1 MFSKIYLDAPLPWQL
16 GFQDPATA
24 IMEGIINFHH
34 DLFFFLVVILF
45 FVIHLLTR
53 CIYYFSIESLD
64 LKKEKFKSSKLFNNS
79 WMKKLHRQARLLMLF
94 GSDRFT
100 KDYST
105 EKQQRLQKH
114 MQQIQYERL
123 YRGIRR
129 GKSPEMP
136 TNSKTFKVRRSTVD
150 TNKVYHVV
158 HAPTL
163 EIIWTVIPAFIL
175 ILIAIP
181 SFSLLYTMDE
191 VIDPLLTVKIIGHQ
205 WYWSYEF
212 VNPVDYLEAVN
223 AHEDVDLAPNVNFDS
238 YMLADEDLIVGQLRL
253 LEVDNR
259 LKLPIEINVRL
270 LITSGDVLHSWAVP
284 SLGIKLDAC
293 PGRMNQTVLF
303 IKRPSVFYGQCS
315 ELCGINHGFMPIVVE
330 GIDLQLGFN
339 PSSVIFNAAYPI
351 FMAAYYPEEN

>member
-1 MFSKIYLDAPLPWQL
+1 MQLFRGNLDFKIPLLPLWKGL
-16 GFQDPATA
+16 LISTT
-24 IMEGIINFHH
+24 IY
-34 DLFFFLVVILF
+34 FFFLVVILF
-45 FVIHLLTR
+45 FVIYLLVR
-53 CIYYFSIESLD
+53 CLYFFSVESFD
-64 LKKEKFKSSKLFNNS
+64 TKKEAITSNKVFNSS
-79 WMKKLHRQARLLMLF
+79 WMRKVYKQARLLMLF
-94 GSDRFT
+94 GSDRLT
-100 KDYST
+100 KDYSP

-123 YRGIRR
+123 YRGTRR
-129 GKSPEMP
+129 GKAPAMP
-136 TNSKTFKVRRSTVD
+136 TDSKTFKVRRSTVD
-150 TNKVYHVV
+150 TSKVYHVV

-223 AHEDVDLAPNVNFDS
+223 AHEDIDLAPNVNFDS
-238 YMLADEDLIVGQLRL
+238 YMLADDDLIIGQLRL

-259 LKLPIEINVRL
+259 LKLPIEINIRL

-284 SLGIKLDAC
+284 SLGVKLDAC
-293 PGRMNQTVLF
+293 PGRMNQTVLYM
-303 IKRPSVFYGQCS
+303 KRPSVFYGQCS

-339 PSSVIFNAAYPI
+339 PSSVVFNAAYPI

>member
-1 MFSKIYLDAPLPWQL
+1 MFSNIYLDAALPWQI

-45 FVIHLLTR
+45 FVLQILTR
-53 CIYYFSIESLD
+53 CLYFFSIESF
-64 LKKEKFKSSKLFNNS
+64 KEKFDRFKSSAANLKWVKTLNLFSRNLVTFGLRKLI
-79 WMKKLHRQARLLMLF
+79 
-94 GSDRFT
+94 
-100 KDYST
+100 KDYDFK
-105 EKQQRLQKH
+105 KQQKLQNDT
-114 MQQIQYERL
+114 QQVQYERL
-123 YRGIRR
+123 YGRSRR
-129 GKSPEMP
+129 GVAPAVP
-136 TNSKTFKVRRSTVD
+136 TNSYIVNCGNSTLD
-150 TNKVYHVV
+150 TSKVYHVV

-163 EIIWTVIPAFIL
+163 EIIWTLIPAFIL

-212 VNPVDYLEAVN
+212 VNPIDYLEAVN
-223 AHEDVDLAPNVNFDS
+223 EHEDVSIVSSVNFDS
-238 YMLADEDLIVGQLRL
+238 YMLPDEDLQEGQLRL

-259 LKLPIEINVRL
+259 LFLPIEINIRL

-293 PGRMNQTVLF
+293 PGRMNQTTLYL
-303 IKRPSVFYGQCS
+303 KRPSVFYGQCS

>member
-1 MFSKIYLDAPLPWQL
+1 MLNNIIYLDAALPWQL
-16 GFQDPATA
+16 GLQDPATA
-24 IMEGIINFHH
+24 IMEGVINFHH

-45 FVIHLLTR
+45 FVLQLLVR
-53 CIYYFSIESLD
+53 CLYFFSVEPLPSKFEQFKNSFLD
-64 LKKEKFKSSKLFNNS
+64 LSWIKKVHKHAKV
-79 WMKKLHRQARLLMLF
+79 LMLF
-94 GSDRFT
+94 GLRMYMR
-100 KDYST
+100 DYDGK
-105 EKQQRLQKH
+105 KQKELSKKMNH
-114 MQQIQYERL
+114 VQYERL
-123 YRGIRR
+123 YRGVRR
-129 GKSPEMP
+129 GEAPALP
-136 TNSKTFKVRRSTVD
+136 TNAVQLKFRKETVD
-150 TNKVYHVV
+150 TQNIYSVV

-163 EIIWTVIPAFIL
+163 EIIWTVIPAIIL
-175 ILIAIP
+175 VLIAIP

-212 VNPVDYLEAVN
+212 VNPVDYFEAIN
-223 AHEDVDLAPNVNFDS
+223 EHENVDLSPNVNFDS
-238 YMLADEDLIVGQLRL
+238 YMLPDDELILGQLRL

-284 SLGIKLDAC
+284 SLGVKLDAC
-293 PGRMNQTVLF
+293 PGRMNQTVVF
-303 IKRPSVFYGQCS
+303 IKRPAVFYGQCS

>member
-1 MFSKIYLDAPLPWQL
+1 
-16 GFQDPATA
+16 
-24 IMEGIINFHH
+24 
-34 DLFFFLVVILF
+34 
-45 FVIHLLTR
+45 
-53 CIYYFSIESLD
+53 
-64 LKKEKFKSSKLFNNS
+64 
-79 WMKKLHRQARLLMLF
+79 MLF
-94 GSDRFT
+94 RSDRFV
-100 KDYST
+100 KDYSL
-105 EKQQRLQKH
+105 EKKQRLRNL
-114 MQQIQYERL
+114 MQQIQYENL

-129 GKSPEMP
+129 GKTPLMP
-136 TNSKTFKVRRSTVD
+136 TNSQIFKVRRSTVD

-223 AHEDVDLAPNVNFDS
+223 AHEDIDLAPSVNFDS
-238 YMLADEDLIVGQLRL
+238 YMLAEDDLFVGQLRL

-293 PGRMNQTVLF
+293 PGRMNQIVLF

>member
-1 MFSKIYLDAPLPWQL
+1 MFSTIYLDAPLHWQL

-24 IMEGIINFHH
+24 IAEGIINFHH

-45 FVIHLLTR
+45 FVLHLLVR
-53 CIYYFSIESLD
+53 CIYFFSVEPIQYKFDKIKKSLSSLAWIKKLNLSSKTLVVFGLRKFVKDYD
-64 LKKEKFKSSKLFNNS
+64 LKK
-79 WMKKLHRQARLLMLF
+79 
-94 GSDRFT
+94 
-100 KDYST
+100 
-105 EKQQRLQKH
+105 QQKLQKEIK
-114 MQQIQYERL
+114 QIHYERL
-123 YRGIRR
+123 YGRDRKGTA
-129 GKSPEMP
+129 PAAP
-136 TNSKTFKVRRSTVD
+136 TLSSVINNGHEVDNS
-150 TNKVYHVV
+150 KVYHVV

-163 EIIWTVIPAFIL
+163 EIIWTLIPAFIL

-191 VIDPLLTVKIIGHQ
+191 VIDPLLTVKVVGHQ

-223 AHEDVDLAPNVNFDS
+223 EHEDVSIVTNVNFDS
-238 YMLADEDLIVGQLRL
+238 YMLSDDDLIEGHLRL

-259 LKLPIEINVRL
+259 LFLPIEINIRL

-284 SLGIKLDAC
+284 SLGVKLDAC
-293 PGRMNQTVLF
+293 PGRMNQTTLF

-330 GIDLQLGFN
+330 GVDLQLGFN

>member
-53 CIYYFSIESLD
+53 CIYFFNSKSLD
-64 LKKEKFKSSKLFNNS
+64 LEKEKFSAKTFKNS
-79 WMKKLHRQARLLMLF
+79 WIKKLHRQARLLNLF
-94 GSDRFT
+94 GSDRLA
-100 KDYST
+100 KDYDN
-105 EKQQRLQKH
+105 EKQHRLQKY

-123 YRGIRR
+123 YRNIRR
-129 GKSPEMP
+129 GKAPAMP
-136 TNSKTFKVRRSTVD
+136 VESKVFKVRRSTVD
-150 TNKVYHVV
+150 TSKVYHVV

-223 AHEDVDLAPNVNFDS
+223 AHEDIDLVPNVNFDS
-238 YMLADEDLIVGQLRL
+238 YMLPDEDLIVGQLRL

-284 SLGIKLDAC
+284 SLGVQLDAC
-293 PGRMNQTVLF
+293 PGRMNQTVLY
-303 IKRPSVFYGQCS
+303 IKRPAVFYGQCS